1 MKSISISQ
9 RIEGTPKARMLREFF
24 LNSGLFQ
31 IFFLTYIAANDGI
44 KATLADPA
52 NYLLLIS
59 AVLQTWVIERFGRH
73 SAWKTALFL
82 LIAPLSYSLADI
94 ALDGWS
100 KFINSP
106 YHLIYWAFSAL
117 LALLTYWR
125 SRQQSLVHLQT
136 ILMNILR
143 VSLFPSLYF
152 VAERYSPE
160 ITGVLTYSSF
170 IEYWSL
176 PGHAYILSS
185 SLMFGLLI
193 GVSEA
198 SRNQSFAL
206 LQHLAKRLHELTGWS
221 FDDAFTE
228 SSVEGV
234 VSIQGQRTQIIILFM
249 DIRGFTQWSEKH
261 QLHEIIAML
270 NAYYETAEQCIVN
283 AGGAKPQFTGDEVM
297 TWFTPD
303 HNLLERIQTLKEMS
317 IKQLTKSGLTV
328 GIGVHYGEVIEG
340 LVGSSTTKAIRITG
354 DPVNTCARI
363 CSAALPG
370 ELLLSEDATAVLKLS
385 TTDHEVRQVVAKGK
399 QHTLKVYGFT

>member
-1 MKSISISQ
+1 MSTKSISQ
-9 RIEGTPKARMLREFF
+9 RIEGTPKERMLREFF

-31 IFFLTYIAANDGI
+31 IFFLTYIAVNEGI
-44 KATLADPA
+44 KGMLADPA

-59 AVLQTWVIERFGRH
+59 AVLQTWVIEYWGRH
-73 SAWKTALFL
+73 SPWKAALFL
-82 LIAPLSYSLADI
+82 LIAPIAYSIADI
-94 ALDGWS
+94 AFDGWTE
-100 KFINSP
+100 FISSP
-106 YHLIYWAFSAL
+106 YHMIYWSFSVL

-125 SRQQSLVHLQT
+125 SKQQSLVHLQT

-143 VSLFPSLYF
+143 VSLFPALYF
-152 VAERYSPE
+152 VAEMYSSE
-160 ITGVLTYSSF
+160 NSQVLTYTSF
-170 IEYWSL
+170 IGYWSQ
-176 PGHAYILSS
+176 PGHAFILSS

-206 LQHLAKRLHELTGWS
+206 LRHIAKRLHELTGWS

-228 SSVEGV
+228 SSVAGV
-234 VSIQGQRTQIIILFM
+234 ISIQGQRTQKIILFM
-249 DIRGFTQWSEKH
+249 DIRGFTQWSENH
-261 QLHEIIAML
+261 QLPEIIDML
-270 NAYYETAEQCIVN
+270 NEYYETAERCIID

-297 TWFTPD
+297 TWFTPEN
-303 HNLLERIQTLKEMS
+303 NLLARIQTLKEKS
-317 IKQLTKSGLTV
+317 INQLHKSGLTV

-370 ELLLSEDATAVLKLS
+370 ELLLSEAVTGVLEMS
-385 TTDHEVRQVVAKGK
+385 TRDHEMREVIAKGK
-399 QHTLKVYGFT
+399 QHTVKVYGFK

>member
-9 RIEGTPKARMLREFF
+9 RIEGTPKERMLREFF

-31 IFFLTYIAANDGI
+31 IFFLTYIVVNDGI
-44 KATLADPA
+44 KSALTDPA

-59 AVLQTWVIERFGRH
+59 AVLQTWVIEHSGRH
-73 SAWKTALFL
+73 SAWRSAVYL
-82 LIAPLSYSLADI
+82 LIAPVAYSLVDVT
-94 ALDGWS
+94 LDGWT

-106 YHLIYWAFSAL
+106 YHLIYWAFSVL

-125 SRQQSLVHLQT
+125 SRRQSLVLLKT
-136 ILMNILR
+136 ILMNLLR
-143 VSLFPSLYF
+143 VLLFPSLYF
-152 VAERYSPE
+152 VAEMYSTDSAQ
-160 ITGVLTYSSF
+160 ILTYTLF

-185 SLMFGLLI
+185 SLMFGFLI

-206 LQHLAKRLHELTGWS
+206 LQHIAKRLHELTGWS

-228 SSVEGV
+228 SCVEGV
-234 VSIQGQRTQIIILFM
+234 ISIQGQRTQKIILFM

-261 QLHEIIAML
+261 QLQEIIAML
-270 NAYYETAEQCIVN
+270 NEYYETAEQCIVD

-303 HNLLERIQTLKEMS
+303 NNLLERIQTLKKMS
-317 IKQLTKSGLTV
+317 FNQLKKSGLTA

-340 LVGSSTTKAIRITG
+340 LVGSTTTKSIRITG

-370 ELLLSEDATAVLKLS
+370 ELLLSEDVTGVLKLS

-399 QHTLKVYGFT
+399 QQTLKVYGFP

>member
-1 MKSISISQ
+1 
-9 RIEGTPKARMLREFF
+9 
-24 LNSGLFQ
+24 
-31 IFFLTYIAANDGI
+31 
-44 KATLADPA
+44 
-52 NYLLLIS
+52 
-59 AVLQTWVIERFGRH
+59 
-73 SAWKTALFL
+73 
-82 LIAPLSYSLADI
+82 
-94 ALDGWS
+94 
-100 KFINSP
+100 
-106 YHLIYWAFSAL
+106 
-117 LALLTYWR
+117 
-125 SRQQSLVHLQT
+125 
-136 ILMNILR
+136 MNILR

-152 VAERYSPE
+152 IAERYSAE
-160 ITGVLTYSSF
+160 SARVLTYSSF
-170 IEYWSL
+170 FEYWSL

-185 SLMFGLLI
+185 SLMFGFLI

-234 VSIQGQRTQIIILFM
+234 LSIQGQRTQKIILFM
-249 DIRGFTQWSEKH
+249 DIRGFTQWSEIH
-261 QLHEIIAML
+261 QLDEIIEML

-303 HNLLERIQTLKEMS
+303 NKFLERIQTLKEMS
-317 IKQLTKSGLTV
+317 IKQLKKSGLTV

-354 DPVNTCARI
+354 DPVNTCSRI

-370 ELLLSEDATAVLKLS
+370 ELLLSEAVTDVLNLS
-385 TTDHEVRQVVAKGK
+385 TSDHEVREVVAKGK
-399 QHTLKVYGFT
+399 QQTLKAYGFI